1 MKESILI
8 INSDDTTEKL
18 LEVFFTRKGFIVY
31 KAEHGLKA
39 FRILNNNNI
48 SVIIYELISEELA
61 EFGFL
66 EYIRKKH
73 SAIQVIVISEIAEI
87 NLALTAMKNGAY
99 DFITKPIEEE
109 RLIFTITRAI
119 SEKKEN
125 DHKISTDKRNR
136 EYQKIL
142 MKELELT
149 KRELEGLREDL
160 AAKKLELELI
170 YGPDYNKENESTVPL
185 GLIRGKERIGKYTI
199 LEEIG
204 KGGMSIVYK
213 AIDHILNR
221 DVAIKELTIIQ
232 KKFPKHILEDLTKRF
247 FKEAQVIAMLRHDN
261 IVKVFDIIEEKNK
274 HYIIMEYIDGKTL
287 DKLISGNRKIPVL
300 EAVNIVTEICLA
312 LEYIHNNNIIHRDI
326 KPSNIIIGNDRVV
339 KLMDFGVIRD
349 TSVSTVTPTGA
360 IVGTIAYTA
369 PEQSSK
375 NMDYRVDIFS
385 LGIILYELITGINPF
400 ESDTYADTFLKI
412 SAVTPPDEPS
422 TINPECDKNLD
433 HIIFKA
439 IEKNPENRYLSAKEF
454 YNDLINFSHMF
465 EISIA

>member
-8 INSDDTTEKL
+8 INSDYTTEKL

-73 SAIQVIVISEIAEI
+73 ASIQVIVISEITDL

-99 DFITKPIEEE
+99 DFITKPLEEE
-109 RLIFTITRAI
+109 RLIFSVSRAI

-125 DHKISTDKRNR
+125 DHKISADKRNR

-142 MKELELT
+142 IKELELT
-149 KRELEGLREDL
+149 KMEMEILRDEL

-170 YGPDYNKENESTVPL
+170 YGPGYIDESGSNVL
-185 GLIRGKERIGKYTI
+185 SGAIRGKERIGKYTV

-204 KGGMSIVYK
+204 RGGMSVVYK
-213 AIDHILNR
+213 AIDYILNR
-221 DVAIKELTIIQ
+221 DVAIKELTIVHKQ
-232 KKFPKHILEDLTKRF
+232 FPQHILEDLTKRF
-247 FKEAQVIAMLRHDN
+247 FKEARVIAMLRHDN
-261 IVKVFDIIEEKNK
+261 IVKIFDIIEEKNK
-274 HYIIMEYIDGKTL
+274 HYIIMEYIEGKTL
-287 DKLISGNRKIPVL
+287 DKLIYGNRKIPVL
-300 EAVNIVTEICLA
+300 EAVNIVSEVCLA
-312 LEYIHNNNIIHRDI
+312 LDYIHTNNIIHRDI
-326 KPSNIIIGNDRVV
+326 KPSNIIIGNDRMV

-349 TSVSTVTPTGA
+349 TSVSTNTPTGS

-375 NMDYRVDIFS
+375 DMDSRVDIFS
-385 LGIILYELITGINPF
+385 LGTILYELITGINPF
-400 ESDTYADTFLKI
+400 ESETYADTFLRI
-412 SAVTPPDEPS
+412 SSLDPESPS
-422 TINPECDKNLD
+422 KINPECDLNLD
-433 HIIFKA
+433 KIIFKA
-439 IEKNPENRYLSAKEF
+439 MAKNPENRYFTGREF
-454 YNDLINFSHMF
+454 YNDLISFSHIF
-465 EISIA
+465 ESSIA